1 MLVLNRY
8 GLASSSS
15 LGEPGLYGF
24 GRADCYVSVFQTCLC
39 SPTLPRVGRGSVHHM
54 KRNAVTRS
62 IFHATR
68 SRAVFNRNAAG
79 NACATSAT
87 DTPEHSKQQR

>member
-1 MLVLNRY
+1 
-8 GLASSSS
+8 
-15 LGEPGLYGF
+15 
-24 GRADCYVSVFQTCLC
+24 
-39 SPTLPRVGRGSVHHM
+39 M
-54 KRNAVTRS
+54 KRNAVIRS